1 MNKLGDLMY
10 NTVVKA
16 NNTVSC
22 TSVLLRVDLKFSHHT
37 GEMVTVRQGGDG
49 G

>member
-16 NNTVSC
+16 NNTVSG
-22 TSVLLRVDLKFSHHT
+22 TSVLLRVDLKFSHHRE
-37 GEMVTVRQGGDG
+37 EMVTVRQGGDG

>member
-22 TSVLLRVDLKFSHHT
+22 TSVLLRVDLKFSHHKE
-37 GEMVTVRQGGDG
+37 EMVTVRQGGDG